1 MCFFL
6 LSNFSRFYFFLKY
19 FELRHRIGFFFFFRT
34 FHSIVFQWLVFFFFF
49 FFLFF
54 FFSFF
59 LSFLGIF
66 ALFYLTKLVEYNG
79 ADRVLAQVP
88 SLEPVPA
95 PGVYFAT
102 RFSAAAAGRNVP
114 EMAPRAS
121 GQRQLSLRMQRE
133 SEKKKRAESR
143 MRTAL
148 APPHPGITQLIPNDC
163 HFQLGSR
170 CGVRQPGAAS
180 LWKMAPVAQY

>member
-1 MCFFL
+1 MVYGLWFMVYGLWFMVYGL
-6 LSNFSRFYFFLKY
+6 WFM
-19 FELRHRIGFFFFFRT
+19 
-34 FHSIVFQWLVFFFFF
+34 VFFSSSSSSSS
-49 FFLFF
+49 L
-54 FFSFF
+54 SFF

-88 SLEPVPA
+88 SLEHVPA

-133 SEKKKRAESR
+133 SEKKNGRNQECGR
-143 MRTAL
+143 PL
-148 APPHPGITQLIPNDC
+148 LLLIPGLRN
-163 HFQLGSR
+163 
-170 CGVRQPGAAS
+170 
-180 LWKMAPVAQY
+180 